1 MSKTKKV
8 KHSRKEEQQARKVMK
23 ILFVS
28 MILLGL
34 AMIIGFSLF
43 G

>member
-1 MSKTKKV
+1 MSKHKKV